1 LLAVTLSRQG
11 KSLDAEAQYRLVL
24 EEWKGDPWVLN
35 MIGYEMIERDDRH
48 EDAARM
54 SEEAWPARLPD
65 RSAPSGWAPLRRFC
79 YPLFANS

>member
-1 LLAVTLSRQG
+1 VTLSRQG

-35 MIGYEMIERDDRH
+35 MIGDEMIERGDRL

-54 SEEAWPARLPD
+54 IEEVLARASSRSKRSVGVGPVSEVLLPA
-65 RSAPSGWAPLRRFC
+65 LR
-79 YPLFANS
+79 